1 MREGY
6 LEVMVKREPTVAG
19 KVLCLGMTLLCVFF
33 AFLFFL
39 SRSLIVLLL
48 AALFGAAMYFA
59 RMNTNLEFEYL
70 YVDKELTIDKI
81 MAQTKRKTVIK
92 VNMERLDVLA
102 PLGSYRLDDYK
113 NRLGKTADYSS
124 GRGDAKRYMLVYEG
138 QSGMIIE
145 PGEQLVRMIKNNMP
159 RKVFTD

>member
-48 AALFGAAMYFA
+48 AVLFGAAMYFA

-113 NRLGKTADYSS
+113 DRLGKTADYSS
-124 GRGDAKRYMLVYEG
+124 GREDAKRYMLVYEG

>member
-19 KVLCLGMTLLCVFF
+19 KVLCWGMTLPCVFF

-48 AALFGAAMYFA
+48 AILFGAAMYFA

-138 QSGMIIE
+138 QSSMIIE

>member
-1 MREGY
+1 MKEGY
-6 LEVMVKREPTVAG
+6 LEVMVKREQTIAG
-19 KVLCLGMTLLCVFF
+19 RVLCLGMKWLCLSF
-33 AFLFFL
+33 AALFFL
-39 SRSLIVLLL
+39 SRNLIMLLL
-48 AALFGAAMYFA
+48 AILFGVAMYFA

-70 YVDKELTIDKI
+70 YVDRELTIDKI
-81 MAQTKRKTVIK
+81 MAQEKRKTVIK

-124 GRGDAKRYMLVYEG
+124 GRKDAKRYMLVYEG
-138 QSGMIIE
+138 QSAMIIE
-145 PGEQLVRMIKNNMP
+145 PGEQMVRMIKNNMP